1 MMVSRIGRGGCNAAQ
16 ERYGDYLQESCSISL
31 EEWRRQPVT
40 ERAAKLLGWV
50 VEQQQ

>member
-1 MMVSRIGRGGCNAAQ
+1 MRLKRDTA
-16 ERYGDYLQESCSISL
+16 DYLQESCSISL
-31 EEWRRQPVT
+31 EEWRRRPVT